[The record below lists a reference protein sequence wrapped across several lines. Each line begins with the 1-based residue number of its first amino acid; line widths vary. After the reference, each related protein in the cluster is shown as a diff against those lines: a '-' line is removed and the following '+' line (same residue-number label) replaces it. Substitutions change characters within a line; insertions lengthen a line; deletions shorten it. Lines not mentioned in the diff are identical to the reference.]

1 MGTKQ
6 QNVDVLLALG
16 FTVEVDQGPED
27 GIFLD
32 SPKNDPVY
40 DMPVI
45 QAYVYPN
52 QAGTWS
58 VDLDGGFKAPAFANE
73 ELLIKQLDQYYPAW
87 R

>member
-16 FTVEVDQGPED
+16 FTIVVDQGPED

-58 VDLDGGFKAPAFANE
+58 VDLDGGFKAPAFENE
-73 ELLIKQLDQYYPAW
+73 ELLIKHLDQYYPGW